1 MQASGARRLEVG
13 GNGSDGTGRN
23 TLFTNNT
30 AAAGEMEAKLPVQ
43 GECLGGANPCTETT
57 VNTAVRINEDFS
69 ATVGNLNAAIAQ
81 PCQRRRQLIH
91 IPGQFH
97 HQLAHLIG
105 SDLRPDDVGSNI
117 KVLGQA
123 VGDGHVYHL
132 AGKGEGDP
140 LFHGRASELL
150 SA

>member
-23 TLFTNNT
+23 TLLTNDT
-30 AAAGEMEAKLPVQ
+30 AGAGEMEAKLPVQ
-43 GECLGGANPCTETT
+43 GECLGGANPGAEAT
-57 VNTAVRINEDFS
+57 VYTAVRINEDFP

-140 LFHGRASELL
+140 LFHERPSSLF